1 MTLLN
6 QKNSMVTKAI
16 KMLMDASSEN
26 GIKASLEQ
34 TDNYN
39 RVWARDTAVAALA
52 IIAHQIK
59 PLYKSIKFSIY
70 TLQQAASVNGQIP
83 SNVAID
89 VNGKITGASFGG
101 PVGRTDAGFWWV
113 IMTLQLL
120 NQNADEELKST
131 AYLQASAVFKLA
143 DAWEFNGK
151 NLMYLPMS
159 SNWADE
165 YVTHGYVLYD
175 QILRYWALD
184 LAGSFYNRED
194 WKEKASLIKIAIKK
208 HYLLETD
215 LENSL
220 YTKAQIKELTNF
232 DLEHQFIAS
241 FSPGDRVERFDC
253 WSVGLLLLLNL
264 PSKESAKKL
273 EKASQNI
280 FNASF
285 KKGIPAFYP
294 LIKENDPLYH
304 FIKSNH
310 SYNFKN
316 YPGHFHNGGIWPVV
330 NGFLIAGLNQQGFT
344 ATAQTLQDAMMQN
357 LSQNDE
363 TFPFAEY
370 FDFDNAAPSGV
381 KNLCYSASGYLIGH
395 QSLYATEAFK
405 NQLFATQVKREKL
418 AQVIQENVAAIIDK
432 TGLNKSKK
440 LAISIAG
447 ESGCGKTTLSRAI
460 KEALEIEGKKVVIL
474 HQDEY
479 FNLPPKQNHQARLN
493 DFSHI
498 GTHEAKLDLIDKHIQ
513 IIKNAESQT
522 LAIPHMDWLNDLEE
536 NILIDISG
544 VDLIIAEGTYTS
556 LLCDVDQRIFINTT
570 YQGTRENRANRNREE
585 QSDFIEKVLK
595 KESGII
601 SKHQSL
607 ADMVLN
613 QNFTIVS

>member
-1 MTLLN
+1 
-6 QKNSMVTKAI
+6 MVTKAI
-16 KMLMDASSEN
+16 KMLMDASSEQ

-39 RVWARDTAVAALA
+39 RIWARDTAVAALA

-59 PLYKSIKFSIY
+59 PLYKSIKSSIY
-70 TLQQAASVNGQIP
+70 SLQKAASAKGQIP
-83 SNVAID
+83 SNVAINA
-89 VNGKITGASFGG
+89 NGQIAGASFGG

-113 IMTLQLL
+113 IMTIQLL
-120 NQNADEELKST
+120 KQDADEELKST
-131 AYLQASAVFKLA
+131 AYLQAGTIFKLA

-184 LAGSFYNRED
+184 IAGSYYNRED

-220 YTKAQIKELTNF
+220 YTKAQIRELANF

-253 WSVGLLLLLNL
+253 WAAGLLMLLNI

-273 EKASQNI
+273 ELASKNI
-280 FNASF
+280 FNATL

-304 FIKSNH
+304 FIELNH
-310 SYNFKN
+310 SYHFKN

-344 ATAQTLQDAMMQN
+344 ETAETLQHTMMQN

-370 FDFDNAAPSGV
+370 FDFDNAAPGGV

-395 QSLYATEAFK
+395 QSTYEADAFK
-405 NQLFATQVKREKL
+405 NELFAIQVKREKL
-418 AQVIQENVAAIIDK
+418 AQIIQKNVAVIIDK
-432 TGLNKSKK
+432 IGLNKGDK

-460 KEALEIEGKKVVIL
+460 KEALETEGKKVVIL

-498 GTHEAKLDLIDKHIQ
+498 GTHEAKLDLLDKHIQ
-513 IIKNAESQT
+513 KIKSSNSQT
-522 LAIPHMDWLNDLEE
+522 LNIPHMDWLTDAEE
-536 NILIDISG
+536 DTLIDIFG

-556 LLCDVDQRIFINTT
+556 LLCHVDQRIFINTT
-570 YQGTRENRANRNREE
+570 YQDTRENRANRNREE

-595 KESGII
+595 KESSII
-601 SKHQSL
+601 SKHLSL

-613 QNFTIVS
+613 QNFSIVS